1 MKIVIHLN
9 HGTNRSFLLE
19 VNHGTS
25 VRTVREI
32 LSGANHDAAIT
43 KLIKRS
49 HVIRELFDFERQKA
63 ARSADFTVSND
74 FVVERLA

>member
-25 VRTVREI
+25 VRAVREI
-32 LSGANHDAAIT
+32 LSSPNHDIAVT

-49 HVIRELFDFERQKA
+49 HVITELFETDKEKA
-63 ARSADFTVSND
+63 ERSADFTVSND